1 MHDNDVNL
9 RRRTALAAMREAVT
23 IIALCALPVLL
34 ACAGDLGQQRPALD
48 SSHAGK
54 LTGTWDI
61 TLQLERPMS
70 LRTPAGLP
78 RQVSGSLALLE
89 DRHAERSFAAMKDP
103 THIGVYDIALD
114 SLELPPWD
122 AGLVPGVAARVVPA
136 ESGRDSIYIL
146 VNPETPG
153 HMLRLSG
160 IFADDGAK
168 GTWVADSPL
177 GGGGTFTLRHHK
189 VE

>member
-1 MHDNDVNL
+1 MSNRMLSRSARNAG
-9 RRRTALAAMREAVT
+9 TT
-23 IIALCALPVLL
+23 IITLCALPVLL
-34 ACAGDLGQQRPALD
+34 ACAGDSAQQRPATD

-54 LTGTWDI
+54 LSGTWDI
-61 TLQLERPMS
+61 TLQLERPLS
-70 LRTPAGLP
+70 LRTTLGGLP
-78 RQVSGSLALLE
+78 RHVTGSVALLE
-89 DRHAERSFAAMKDP
+89 DRHAERSFASMKEP

-122 AGLVPGVAARVVPA
+122 ASLVPGLAARVKPSD
-136 ESGRDSIYIL
+136 SGKDSIYIV

-160 IFADDGAK
+160 VRDGDDVHGI
-168 GTWVADSPL
+168 WVAESPL
-177 GGGGTFTLRHHK
+177 GGGGTFMLRRHK

>member
-1 MHDNDVNL
+1 MIYN
-9 RRRTALAAMREAVT
+9 RTSFLTARSVGAT
-23 IIALCALPVLL
+23 IITLCALPVLL
-34 ACAGDLGQQRPALD
+34 ACAGDSAQQRPATD

-54 LTGTWDI
+54 LSGTWDI
-61 TLQLERPMS
+61 TLQLERPLS
-70 LRTPAGLP
+70 LRTTLGGLP
-78 RQVSGSLALLE
+78 RHVTGSVALLE
-89 DRHAERSFAAMKDP
+89 DRHAERSFASMKEP

-122 AGLVPGVAARVVPA
+122 ASLVPGLAARVKPSD
-136 ESGRDSIYIL
+136 SGKDSIYIV

-160 IFADDGAK
+160 VFADNGAQ
-168 GTWVADSPL
+168 GIWVAESPL
-177 GGGGTFTLRHHK
+177 GGGGTFTLRRHV

>member
-1 MHDNDVNL
+1 MTAPG
-9 RRRTALAAMREAVT
+9 RTTAT
-23 IIALCALPVLL
+23 IVALCVLTIL
-34 ACAGDLGQQRPALD
+34 SACSGDARQQRAVLD
-48 SSHAGK
+48 HSHARK
-54 LTGTWDI
+54 LTGSWDI
-61 TLQLERPMS
+61 TLQLDRPMS
-70 LRTPAGLP
+70 LRTTADVLP
-78 RQVSGSLALLE
+78 RHAAGSIALLE

-122 AGLVPGVAARVVPA
+122 ASLVPGVAARVVPRD
-136 ESGRDSIYIL
+136 SGRDSIYIV

-160 IFADDGAK
+160 VFADEGAS
-168 GTWVADSPL
+168 GSWVAESPL

-189 VE
+189 EK